1 MSVTNHISACLP
13 SYANGPALGTL
24 EHARMV
30 LESCEQKLADTLEA
44 YYNLD
49 RRYEWLLAN
58 KDAHPDPQE
67 REKMNQSSRSIC
79 LELATYKRD
88 WGPQARMGVRF
99 WEDEV
104 KRLEQAARTAEAG
117 KGAGK

>member
-1 MSVTNHISACLP
+1 MSGPTQISACLP
-13 SYANGPALGTL
+13 SYTSGPALGTL

-30 LESCEQKLADTLEA
+30 LASCEQKLADTLEA
-44 YYNLD
+44 YHKLD

-67 REKMNQSSRSIC
+67 REKMNQSSRSVC

-104 KRLEQAARTAEAG
+104 RRLEQAARTAEAG
-117 KGAGK
+117 KGAGE